1 MKGLVLVYTGNG
13 KGKTTAAL
21 GLLVRATGHGKKC
34 CMIQF
39 IKSADSNY
47 GEHKTLSEKLDIT
60 CFPMGAGCTWTTT
73 DPNTLHTIKEAWELS
88 KKQILSGIY
97 DIIVLDEI
105 HIALNFL
112 SKHPGSLNLLDEL
125 TEVIQKKP
133 ENLHLVLTG
142 RYAPQE
148 IIDLADAATEMN
160 CLKHHYNKGIP
171 AMEGIE
177 F

>member
-39 IKSADSNY
+39 IKSASSNY
-47 GEHKTLSEKLDIT
+47 GEHKTLPDKLEIA
-60 CFPMGAGCTWTTT
+60 CYSMGAGCTWTTT
-73 DPNTLHTIKEAWELS
+73 DPTTLHTIEEAWEFS
-88 KKQILSGIY
+88 KKQIFSGTY

-105 HIALNFL
+105 NIALNFL
-112 SKHPGSLNLLDEL
+112 SKHPDSLDLLGEL
-125 TEVIQKKP
+125 TEAIRKKP

-142 RYAPQE
+142 RYAPPE

-160 CLKHHYNKGIP
+160 CLKHHYDKGVP
-171 AMEGIE
+171 AMPGIE